1 MSGSL
6 SVYISTLFVYGGVS
20 IIACWGLDLQYGSTG
35 IPNFAYIIFQ
45 AIGAYVAAL
54 LSLGPAKHSAVIT
67 YQRYIFGARLPFPV
81 PILVA
86 SLAGAVLS
94 LVVGP
99 LLLRRLREDYLA
111 VALLVLSLIATVIVE
126 ADVGLFNGTTGI
138 YNVPEPFGSL
148 STGLQSWLYVGTV
161 AAGVLLCALVV
172 RRIVRSPLD
181 RVLRAVRE
189 NDLAAASLGKNVRGA
204 KLATFVAGNTM
215 AAFSGALLIEF
226 IGAWAPS
233 GWDYAETFVYVTA
246 VIIGGRGRRGG
257 VTLGAVLLGVGISE
271 SVRYLPTF
279 GNPSLIGALQFMV
292 IGALIVAFLW
302 WRPQGILPERKRV
315 FRVAEAAPALQPLV
329 LDEERA

>member
-1 MSGSL
+1 MSGAL
-6 SVYISTLFVYGGVS
+6 SVYISTLLVYAGVS

-45 AIGAYVAAL
+45 SIGAYVAAL
-54 LSLGPAKHSAVIT
+54 LTLGPTKHNAVIT
-67 YQRYIFGARLPFPV
+67 YQHYLFGASLPYPV
-81 PILVA
+81 PILLA
-86 SLAGAVLS
+86 TLAGAALS
-94 LVVGP
+94 VVIGP

-111 VALLVLSLIATVIVE
+111 IALLVLSLIATVVVE
-126 ADVGLFNGTTGI
+126 ADVGLFNGTTGV

-148 STGLQSWLYVGTV
+148 STAAQSWVYVGTV
-161 AAGVLLCALVV
+161 AVGVLLCGAVV

-181 RVLRAVRE
+181 RVLRATRE
-189 NDLAAASLGKNVRGA
+189 HELAASSLGKNVRGV

-233 GWDYAETFVYVTA
+233 GWDYAETFVYLSA
-246 VIIGGRGRRGG
+246 VIIGGRGRRTG
-257 VTLGAVLLGVGISE
+257 VTLGALILGVGISE

-279 GNPSLIGALQFMV
+279 GDPSLIGAAQFML

-302 WRPQGILPERKRV
+302 WRPQGILPERKHV
-315 FRVAEAAPALQPLV
+315 FRVAGKASEPQVRMLEEEPA
-329 LDEERA
+329 

>member
-6 SVYISTLFVYGGVS
+6 SVYISTLLVYGGVS

-86 SLAGAVLS
+86 TLAGALLS

-111 VALLVLSLIATVIVE
+111 VALLVMSLIATVIVE

-138 YNVPEPFGSL
+138 YSVPEPFGSL

-161 AAGVLLCALVV
+161 AIGVLLCALVV

-246 VIIGGRGRRGG
+246 IIIGGRGRRGG

-315 FRVAEAAPALQPLV
+315 FRIAEAAPALQPAA
-329 LDEERA
+329 LDEDRA